1 MIRLLITLGIAAL
14 LLTGAVTAQDVSV
27 RSDHP
32 DEYIV
37 VKGDT
42 LWDISGRFLD
52 KPWQWPAIWQAN
64 PQIENPHLIYPG
76 DAISLVYVDGVP
88 QLRVRRGDTV
98 RLSPTTR
105 VVDREAINS
114 VSYESIAPFMLDLH
128 VISPEAYEG
137 LPYIV
142 ANNEERITAT
152 YSDQTYAR
160 NLEGRVGEEFI
171 VARLTNIYD
180 RIKADGEMR
189 RVMPKDQWRQV
200 PNVWDR
206 DQHIF
211 NQVDPWNKRPRNPV
225 GYELFEVSRVRLAE
239 NGEIS
244 VLDVIRDRT
253 EIKAGD
259 VILPASEAATYPDVF
274 YPKAMD
280 TVPDDLRVLATSGRR
295 SGAGTYQIVSIS
307 GGSSQGAQ
315 PGHVF
320 SAYRTGQLVTDDVG
334 YRHGSFSKEAEVRLP
349 DIYDGLVMVFR
360 TFDEVSYGMVMQSAR
375 MVAEYDTLRHPDER
389 L

>member
-1 MIRLLITLGIAAL
+1 MIRKLIYSTFAAL
-14 LLTGAVTAQDVSV
+14 LLFGVAVAQDVSV

-32 DEYIV
+32 GEYVV

-76 DAISLVYVDGVP
+76 DVISLVYVDGVP
-88 QLRVRRGDTV
+88 QLRVNRGGGTKK
-98 RLSPTTR
+98 LSPAVR
-105 VVDREAINS
+105 VSDRDC
-114 VSYESIAPFMLDLH
+114 SIHAVPFERIKPFVKDLR
-128 VISPEAYEG
+128 ILSPEEFEG

-142 ANNEERITAT
+142 ANNEQRLNA
-152 YSDQTYAR
+152 SHMDQTYGRGLNA
-160 NLEGRVGEEFI
+160 RVGDEFV

-180 RIKADGEMR
+180 DLKGEIR

-200 PNVWDR
+200 TNVWDR
-206 DQHIF
+206 RQEKF
-211 NQVDPWNKRPRNPV
+211 NTVNPWHRRPQNPV

-307 GGSSQGAQ
+307 GGSSQGVQ